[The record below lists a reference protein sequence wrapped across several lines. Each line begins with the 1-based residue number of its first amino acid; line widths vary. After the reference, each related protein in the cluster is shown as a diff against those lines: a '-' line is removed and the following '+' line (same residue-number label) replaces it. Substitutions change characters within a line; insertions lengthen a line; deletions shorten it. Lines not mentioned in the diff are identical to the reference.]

1 MPTLD
6 YTMLGPIT
14 LSQHLRLRGLIDQNS
29 ITWEDKRTLG
39 GVLKSRP
46 AHSIGGKKL
55 ILDGEGNHFT
65 VGQLSMVLQLIE
77 AGQPVLLLHHLKT
90 ATVRVDTITGPI
102 LPIDYADYRPEDWV
116 SAQIELT
123 EL

>member
-6 YTMLGPIT
+6 YTMLGPVR
-14 LSQHLRLRGLIDQNS
+14 LSPHLRLRGLLTNS
-29 ITWEDKRTLG
+29 SVTWESKRTLG

-46 AHSIGGKKL
+46 ARSIGGQKL
-55 ILDGEGNHFT
+55 VLDGEGNHFT

-77 AGQPVLLLHHLKT
+77 AGQPVLLLHHIKT
-90 ATVRVDTITGPI
+90 ATVRVDAITGPI

-123 EL
+123 EI